1 MLKKLPTMYTTDN
14 TSEKLRW
21 LIEGYIPKPGKDEKI
36 AALERKI
43 ATQDKKNIDQE
54 KELKE
59 LR

>member
-1 MLKKLPTMYTTDN
+1 MYTTDN

-36 AALERKI
+36 SALER
-43 ATQDKKNIDQE
+43 KNIDQE